1 LRDKEDEIKKL
12 REVIGS
18 VQNKARNQE
27 DERVIKKQE
36 EEIFILRKENRKL
49 KDENVRLINRVKAL
63 EDVEERST
71 IFFIT

>member
-1 LRDKEDEIKKL
+1 MRDKEDEIKKL